1 MIEPKEYKVRS
12 DIKRETLLYNKF
24 REGLDYYSITKALY
38 GNYIFLKLFVSK
50 DEEPFLTIN
59 VSDNNGYT
67 YAPFYNPDDRHHNE
81 VYNEVVK
88 NYTVF
93 MDDLV
98 NRKILEYDTKEINME
113 TYIAQVNIK
122 RLNNEAKIPT
132 RGSEYAAG
140 YDLYAHCQGIPIEPH
155 KTELIGTG
163 IAVEI
168 PEGYFGGIFARSGL
182 ATKENLRPANCVGV
196 VDSDYRGE
204 VKVALHNDGNVTRIV
219 KNGERIAQLVIIP
232 YLNVD
237 FEEVKE
243 LTETERGNGG
253 FGHTGK

>member
-1 MIEPKEYKVRS
+1 MIEPKQYKVR
-12 DIKRETLLYNKF
+12 DDTNHKIILNNKF
-24 REGLDYYSITKALY
+24 REGFDYYTITKPLY
-38 GNYIFLKLFVSK
+38 GNYIFLKLFIDKNDYALV
-50 DEEPFLTIN
+50 IN

-67 YAPFYNPDDRHHNE
+67 YAPFYNPDDRHNNK

-88 NYTVF
+88 NYTLF
-93 MDDLV
+93 MDELV
-98 NRKILEYDTKEINME
+98 NKKILEYDEEVIYMNT
-113 TYIAQVNIK
+113 TIK
-122 RLNNEAKIPT
+122 IKKFYDDATIPT
-132 RGSEYAAG
+132 KGSKYAAG